1 MRDFIRCKLY
11 LNKSDFKKKEFLS
24 SLLFY
29 PSFHFWF
36 HSNPIPLPPLL
47 PDFKR
52 IQVTKQLNAER
63 KGGYPQPPGEKR
75 FWRPLDFNNCVQPL
89 CNAS

>member
-11 LNKSDFKKKEFLS
+11 LNKSDFFFKKGIRVFLLFPPFLSFLVPFKS
-24 SLLFY
+24 SLL
-29 PSFHFWF
+29 
-36 HSNPIPLPPLL
+36 LP

-63 KGGYPQPPGEKR
+63 KGGYLQPTGVK
-75 FWRPLDFNNCVQPL
+75 
-89 CNAS
+89 

>member
-11 LNKSDFKKKEFLS
+11 LNKLDFFKKGILIFPLILPFLS
-24 SLLFY
+24 FLVPFKSY
-29 PSFHFWF
+29 PS
-36 HSNPIPLPPLL
+36 PPLL